1 MQTDRSR
8 MITWHL
14 RKRARYNSRSLS
26 MGKRGNL
33 RSFVSLVFAQT
44 ARACF
49 KTWFIHI
56 TFIGS
61 LICERNRGASHQKV
75 AQLVCRHITNHLTQH
90 VLSCHHESSQFPWTK
105 HWSCLHSGMPKNRVT
120 GIDFLKLFV
129 TYNVSLWTQY
139 SHRFFTFRDPSNYFR
154 IHKILAA

>member
-49 KTWFIHI
+49 KKWFIHI

-129 TYNVSLWTQY
+129 TYNVSLWTQNP
-139 SHRFFTFRDPSNYFR
+139 HRYFDFRDPSND
-154 IHKILAA
+154 